1 MAASEPKAA
10 AKSALVVDDDPDMCW
25 VLEAALE
32 GVGCSAITVSTGRDA
47 LKLINTQS
55 FPIAFVDARL
65 PDIDGLRLSEQLRRV
80 QPDLRIFIVSG
91 YFLADDAEI
100 LEAIRTQK
108 INGFLAKP
116 FQVGSILAALME

>member
-1 MAASEPKAA
+1 MVASGPKAA
-10 AKSALVVDDDPDMCW
+10 VQSALVVDDDLDMCW
-25 VLEAALE
+25 VLEAALK
-32 GVGCSAITVSTGRDA
+32 GVGCAAITVSTGRDA
-47 LKLINTQS
+47 LKLITTES

-80 QPDLRIFIVSG
+80 QPELRIFIVSG
-91 YFLADDAEI
+91 YFLTDDAEI

-116 FQVGSILAALME
+116 FQIGSILAALME